1 MESINKSVWNTLSAV
16 DVNKYAEKKNG
27 FTYLSWA
34 WAWSILKDHYPD
46 ATYTKKVAYNDKA
59 ESDLPFMVDSNGYA
73 CVSVTV
79 NIPSMNE
86 SATEIMPVLNHAN
99 KPIQNP
105 DSFEVNK
112 SLQRCLA
119 KAIAALG
126 LGAYLFQGEDL
137 PQTVSSSPAPSAPP
151 PAKDFKKVSI
161 PLDQE
166 IRLAPDLESL
176 KTLYN
181 RVSLSLAPEPL
192 TPEQRAL
199 FSQRKQEILA
209 HG

>member
-1 MESINKSVWNTLSAV
+1 MKDETMSTVWNTLSAV
-16 DVNKYAEKKNG
+16 DVNKYVEKKNS
-27 FTYLSWA
+27 FSYLSWA

-46 ATYTKKVAYNDKA
+46 ATYHKHIFNG
-59 ESDLPFMVDSNGYA
+59 LPFMLDPNGYGYVQVT
-73 CVSVTV
+73 VSV
-79 NIPSMNE
+79 PSLD
-86 SATEIMPVLNHAN
+86 SSCTEIMPVLNHAN

-137 PQTVSSSPAPSAPP
+137 PQTVASNPAPSAPP
-151 PAKDFKKVSI
+151 PAKDFKKATGMS
-161 PLDQE
+161 LEQE
-166 IRLAPDLESL
+166 IRIAPDMESL
-176 KTLYN
+176 KALYN
-181 RVSLSLAPEPL
+181 RVSLSL

-199 FSQRKQEILA
+199 FSQRKQEIS
-209 HG
+209 

>member
-16 DVNKYAEKKNG
+16 DVNKYVEKKNS
-27 FTYLSWA
+27 FSYLSWA

-46 ATYTKKVAYNDKA
+46 ATYHKHIFNG
-59 ESDLPFMVDSNGYA
+59 LPYMLDPNGYGYVQVT
-73 CVSVTV
+73 VSV
-79 NIPSMNE
+79 PSLD
-86 SATEIMPVLNHAN
+86 SSCTEIMPVLNHAN

-137 PQTVSSSPAPSAPP
+137 PQTVASSPAPSAPP
-151 PAKDFKKVSI
+151 PAKDFKKATGMS
-161 PLDQE
+161 LEQE
-166 IRLAPDLESL
+166 IRIAPDMESL
-176 KTLYN
+176 KALYN
-181 RVSLSLAPEPL
+181 RVSLSL

-199 FSQRKQEILA
+199 FSQRKQEIS
-209 HG
+209 

>member
-1 MESINKSVWNTLSAV
+1 MSTVWNTLSAV

-59 ESDLPFMVDSNGYA
+59 ESDLPFMADTNGYA
-73 CVSVTV
+73 YVSVTV

-119 KAIAALG
+119 KTIAVLG
-126 LGAYLFQGEDL
+126 LGAYLFQVEDL

-151 PAKDFKKVSI
+151 PAKDFKKVAGLS
-161 PLDQE
+161 LEQE
-166 IRLAPDLESL
+166 IRLAPDMESL
-176 KTLYN
+176 KALYN
-181 RVSLSLAPEPL
+181 RVSLSL

-199 FSQRKQEILA
+199 FSQRKQEIS
-209 HG
+209 

>member
-16 DVNKYAEKKNG
+16 DVNKYVEKKNS
-27 FTYLSWA
+27 FSYLSWA

-46 ATYTKKVAYNDKA
+46 ATYHKHIFNG
-59 ESDLPFMVDSNGYA
+59 LPFMLDPNGYGYVQVT
-73 CVSVTV
+73 VSV
-79 NIPSMNE
+79 PSLD
-86 SATEIMPVLNHAN
+86 SSCTEIMPVLNHAN

-137 PQTVSSSPAPSAPP
+137 PQTVASNPAPSAPP
-151 PAKDFKKVSI
+151 PAKDFKKATGMS
-161 PLDQE
+161 LEQE
-166 IRLAPDLESL
+166 IRIAPDMESL
-176 KTLYN
+176 KALYN
-181 RVSLSLAPEPL
+181 RVSLSL

-199 FSQRKQEILA
+199 FSQRKQEIS
-209 HG
+209 

>member
-1 MESINKSVWNTLSAV
+1 MESVNKSVWNTLSAV
-16 DVNKYAEKKNG
+16 DVNKYVEKKNS
-27 FTYLSWA
+27 FSYLSWA

-46 ATYTKKVAYNDKA
+46 ATYHKHIFNG
-59 ESDLPFMVDSNGYA
+59 LPYMLDPNGYGYVQVT
-73 CVSVTV
+73 VSV
-79 NIPSMNE
+79 PSLD
-86 SATEIMPVLNHAN
+86 SSCTEIMPVLNHAN

-151 PAKDFKKVSI
+151 PAKDFKKATGMS
-161 PLDQE
+161 LEQE
-166 IRLAPDLESL
+166 IRIAPDMESL
-176 KTLYN
+176 KALYN
-181 RVSLSLAPEPL
+181 RVSLSL

-199 FSQRKQEILA
+199 FSQRKQEISN
-209 HG
+209 G

>member
-16 DVNKYAEKKNG
+16 DVNKYVEKKNS
-27 FTYLSWA
+27 FSYLSWA

-46 ATYTKKVAYNDKA
+46 ATYHKHIFNG
-59 ESDLPFMVDSNGYA
+59 LPFMLDPNGYGYVQVT
-73 CVSVTV
+73 VSV
-79 NIPSMNE
+79 PSLD
-86 SATEIMPVLNHAN
+86 SSCTEIMPVLNHAN

-137 PQTVSSSPAPSAPP
+137 PQTVASSPAPSAPP
-151 PAKDFKKVSI
+151 PAKDFKKATGMS
-161 PLDQE
+161 LEQE
-166 IRLAPDLESL
+166 IRIAPDMESL
-176 KTLYN
+176 KALYN
-181 RVSLSLAPEPL
+181 RVSLSL

-199 FSQRKQEILA
+199 FSQRKQEISN
-209 HG
+209 G

>member
-34 WAWSILKDHYPD
+34 WAWSMLKDHYPD
-46 ATYTKKVAYNDKA
+46 ATYHKHIFNG
-59 ESDLPFMVDSNGYA
+59 LPYMLDPNGYGYVQVT
-73 CVSVTV
+73 VSV
-79 NIPSMNE
+79 PSLD
-86 SATEIMPVLNHAN
+86 SSCTEIMPVLNHAN

-137 PQTVSSSPAPSAPP
+137 PQSIASNPAPSAPP
-151 PAKDFKKVSI
+151 PAKDFKKATGMS
-161 PLDQE
+161 LEQE
-166 IRLAPDLESL
+166 IRIAPDMESL
-176 KTLYN
+176 KALYN
-181 RVSLSLAPEPL
+181 RVSLSL

-199 FSQRKQEILA
+199 FSQRKQEISN
-209 HG
+209 G

>member
-1 MESINKSVWNTLSAV
+1 MSTVWNTLSAV

-34 WAWSILKDHYPD
+34 WAWSMLKDHYPD
-46 ATYTKKVAYNDKA
+46 ATYHKHIFNG
-59 ESDLPFMVDSNGYA
+59 LPYMLDPNGYGY
-73 CVSVTV
+73 VQVTV
-79 NIPSMNE
+79 TVPSLD
-86 SATEIMPVLNHAN
+86 SSCTEIMPVLNHAN

-137 PQTVSSSPAPSAPP
+137 PQSVASNPAPSASPLS
-151 PAKDFKKVSI
+151 KDFKRATGMS
-161 PLDQE
+161 LEQE
-166 IRLAPDLESL
+166 IRIAPDIESL
-176 KTLYN
+176 KALYN
-181 RVSLSLAPEPL
+181 RVSLSL

-199 FSQRKQEILA
+199 FSQRKQEIS
-209 HG
+209 

>member
-1 MESINKSVWNTLSAV
+1 MSTVWNTLSAV

-27 FTYLSWA
+27 FNYLSWA
-34 WAWSILKDHYPD
+34 WAWSILKDHHPD
-46 ATYTKKVAYNDKA
+46 ATYHKHIFNG
-59 ESDLPFMVDSNGYA
+59 LPYMLDPNGYGYVQVT
-73 CVSVTV
+73 VSV
-79 NIPSMNE
+79 PSLD
-86 SATEIMPVLNHAN
+86 SSCTEIMPVLNHAN

-137 PQTVSSSPAPSAPP
+137 PQTVTSNPAPSAPP
-151 PAKDFKKVSI
+151 PAKDFKKATGMS
-161 PLDQE
+161 LEQE
-166 IRLAPDLESL
+166 IRIAPDMESL
-176 KTLYN
+176 KALYN
-181 RVSLSLAPEPL
+181 RVSLSL

-199 FSQRKQEILA
+199 FSQRKQEIS
-209 HG
+209 

>member
-1 MESINKSVWNTLSAV
+1 MESVNKSVWNTLSAV

-59 ESDLPFMVDSNGYA
+59 ESDLPFMADTNGYA
-73 CVSVTV
+73 YVSVTV

-119 KAIAALG
+119 KTIAVLG

-151 PAKDFKKVSI
+151 PAKDFKKASGMT
-161 PLDQE
+161 LEQE
-166 IRLAPDLESL
+166 IRIAPDMESL
-176 KTLYN
+176 KALYN
-181 RVSLSLAPEPL
+181 RVSLSL

-199 FSQRKQEILA
+199 FSQRKQEIS
-209 HG
+209 

>member
-46 ATYTKKVAYNDKA
+46 ATYHKHIFNG
-59 ESDLPFMVDSNGYA
+59 LPFMLDPNGYGYVQVT
-73 CVSVTV
+73 VSV
-79 NIPSMNE
+79 PSQDA
-86 SATEIMPVLNHAN
+86 SCTEIMPVLNHAN

-161 PLDQE
+161 PLEQE
-166 IRLAPDLESL
+166 IRLAPDMECL
-176 KTLYN
+176 KALYN
-181 RVSLSLAPEPL
+181 RVSLSL
-192 TPEQRAL
+192 TPEQRDL

>member
-1 MESINKSVWNTLSAV
+1 MSTVWNTLSAV

-34 WAWSILKDHYPD
+34 WAWSMLKDHYPD
-46 ATYTKKVAYNDKA
+46 ATYHKHIFNG
-59 ESDLPFMVDSNGYA
+59 LPFMLDPNGYGY
-73 CVSVTV
+73 VQVTV
-79 NIPSMNE
+79 TVPSLD
-86 SATEIMPVLNHAN
+86 SSCTEIMPVLNHAN

-137 PQTVSSSPAPSAPP
+137 PQSVASNPAPSAPP
-151 PAKDFKKVSI
+151 PAKDFKKATGMS
-161 PLDQE
+161 LEQE
-166 IRLAPDLESL
+166 IRIAPDMESL
-176 KTLYN
+176 KALYN
-181 RVSLSLAPEPL
+181 RVSLSL

-199 FSQRKQEILA
+199 FSQRKQEIS
-209 HG
+209 

>member
-59 ESDLPFMVDSNGYA
+59 ESDLPFMADTNGYA
-73 CVSVTV
+73 YVSVTV

-119 KAIAALG
+119 KTIAVLG

-137 PQTVSSSPAPSAPP
+137 PQTVSSSPAQSAPP
-151 PAKDFKKVSI
+151 PARDFKKASGMT
-161 PLDQE
+161 LEQE
-166 IRLAPDLESL
+166 IRIAPDLESL
-176 KTLYN
+176 KALYN
-181 RVSLSLAPEPL
+181 RVSLSL

-199 FSQRKQEILA
+199 FSQRKQEIS
-209 HG
+209 

>member
-34 WAWSILKDHYPD
+34 WAWSMLKDHYPD
-46 ATYTKKVAYNDKA
+46 ATYHKHIFNG
-59 ESDLPFMVDSNGYA
+59 LPYMLDPNGYGYVQVT
-73 CVSVTV
+73 VSV
-79 NIPSMNE
+79 PSLD
-86 SATEIMPVLNHAN
+86 SSCTEIMPVLNHAN

-137 PQTVSSSPAPSAPP
+137 PQSVASNPAPSAPPP
-151 PAKDFKKVSI
+151 PAKDFKKATGMS
-161 PLDQE
+161 LEQE
-166 IRLAPDLESL
+166 IRIAPDIESL
-176 KTLYN
+176 KALYN
-181 RVSLSLAPEPL
+181 RVSLSL

-199 FSQRKQEILA
+199 FSQRKQEIS
-209 HG
+209 

>member
-1 MESINKSVWNTLSAV
+1 MKDETMSTVWNTLSAV

-34 WAWSILKDHYPD
+34 WAWSMLKDHYPD
-46 ATYTKKVAYNDKA
+46 ATYHKHIFNG
-59 ESDLPFMVDSNGYA
+59 LPYMLDPNGYGY
-73 CVSVTV
+73 VQVTV
-79 NIPSMNE
+79 TVPSLD
-86 SATEIMPVLNHAN
+86 SSCTEIMPVLNHAN

-137 PQTVSSSPAPSAPP
+137 PQSVASNPAPSTSPI
-151 PAKDFKKVSI
+151 AKDFKRATGMS
-161 PLDQE
+161 LEQE
-166 IRLAPDLESL
+166 IRIAPDMESL
-176 KTLYN
+176 KALYN
-181 RVSLSLAPEPL
+181 RVSLSL

-199 FSQRKQEILA
+199 FSQRKQEIS
-209 HG
+209 

>member
-1 MESINKSVWNTLSAV
+1 MSTVWNTLSAV

-59 ESDLPFMVDSNGYA
+59 ESDLPFMADTNGYA
-73 CVSVTV
+73 YVSVTV

-119 KAIAALG
+119 KTIAVLG

-151 PAKDFKKVSI
+151 PAKDFKKVAGLS
-161 PLDQE
+161 LEQE
-166 IRLAPDLESL
+166 IRLAPDMESL
-176 KTLYN
+176 KALYN
-181 RVSLSLAPEPL
+181 RVSLSL
-192 TPEQRAL
+192 TTEQREL
-199 FSQRKQEILA
+199 FSQRKQEIS
-209 HG
+209 

>member
-1 MESINKSVWNTLSAV
+1 MSTVWNTLSAV

-59 ESDLPFMVDSNGYA
+59 ESDLPFMADTNGYA
-73 CVSVTV
+73 YVSVTV

-119 KAIAALG
+119 KTIAVLG

-151 PAKDFKKVSI
+151 PAKDFKKVAGLS
-161 PLDQE
+161 LEQE
-166 IRLAPDLESL
+166 IRLAPDMESL
-176 KTLYN
+176 KALYN
-181 RVSLSLAPEPL
+181 RVSLSL

-199 FSQRKQEILA
+199 FSQRKQEIS
-209 HG
+209 

>member
-1 MESINKSVWNTLSAV
+1 MSTVWNTLSAV
-16 DVNKYAEKKNG
+16 DVNKYVEKKNS
-27 FTYLSWA
+27 FSYLSWA

-46 ATYTKKVAYNDKA
+46 ATYHKHIFNG
-59 ESDLPFMVDSNGYA
+59 LPFMLDPNGYGYVQVT
-73 CVSVTV
+73 VSV
-79 NIPSMNE
+79 PSLD
-86 SATEIMPVLNHAN
+86 SSCTEIMPVLNHAN

-137 PQTVSSSPAPSAPP
+137 PQTVASNPAPSAPP
-151 PAKDFKKVSI
+151 PAKDFKKATGMS
-161 PLDQE
+161 LEQE
-166 IRLAPDLESL
+166 IRIAPDMESL
-176 KTLYN
+176 KALYN
-181 RVSLSLAPEPL
+181 RVSLSL

-199 FSQRKQEILA
+199 FSQRKQEIS
-209 HG
+209 

>member
-16 DVNKYAEKKNG
+16 DVNKYVEKKNS
-27 FTYLSWA
+27 FSYLSWA
-34 WAWSILKDHYPD
+34 WAWSILKDHHPD
-46 ATYTKKVAYNDKA
+46 ATYHKHIFNG
-59 ESDLPFMVDSNGYA
+59 LPYMLDPNGYGYVQVT
-73 CVSVTV
+73 VSV
-79 NIPSMNE
+79 PSLD
-86 SATEIMPVLNHAN
+86 SSCTEIMPVLNHAN

-137 PQTVSSSPAPSAPP
+137 PQTVASNPAPSAPP
-151 PAKDFKKVSI
+151 PAKDFKKATGMS
-161 PLDQE
+161 LEQE
-166 IRLAPDLESL
+166 IRIAPDMESL
-176 KTLYN
+176 KALYN
-181 RVSLSLAPEPL
+181 RVSLSL

-199 FSQRKQEILA
+199 FSQRKQEIS
-209 HG
+209 

>member
-1 MESINKSVWNTLSAV
+1 MESVNKSVWNTLSAV

-73 CVSVTV
+73 YVSVTV

-119 KAIAALG
+119 KAIAVLG

-137 PQTVSSSPAPSAPP
+137 PQSIASNPAPSAPP
-151 PAKDFKKVSI
+151 PAKDFKKATGMS
-161 PLDQE
+161 LEQE
-166 IRLAPDLESL
+166 IRIAPDMESL
-176 KTLYN
+176 KALYN
-181 RVSLSLAPEPL
+181 RVSLSL

-199 FSQRKQEILA
+199 FSQRKQEISN
-209 HG
+209 G